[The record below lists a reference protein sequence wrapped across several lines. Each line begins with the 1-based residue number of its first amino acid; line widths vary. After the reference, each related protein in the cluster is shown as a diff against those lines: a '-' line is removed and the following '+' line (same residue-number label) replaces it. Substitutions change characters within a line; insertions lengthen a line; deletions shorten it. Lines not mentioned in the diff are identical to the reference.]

1 MKLLPAIALLASTT
15 TAFAAD
21 PATLVL
27 PTPLVNELATYLAG
41 KPYGEVVGL
50 IGQIRQCVAIQLPD
64 ARGMTS
70 SQAGQCDA
78 VRDVLNKP
86 PAPLASA
93 EPADGRKQ

>member
-1 MKLLPAIALLASTT
+1 MKLLPAIALLVSTT

-27 PTPLVNELATYLAG
+27 PTPLVNELATYLSN
-41 KPYGEVVGL
+41 KPYGEVAVMIATL
-50 IGQIRQCVAIQLPD
+50 RQCVLIQVPD
-64 ARGMTS
+64 ARGATA

-78 VRDVLNKP
+78 VRDALNKP

-93 EPADGRKQ
+93 EPGKP

>member
-1 MKLLPAIALLASTT
+1 MKLLAAIALLASTT

-21 PATLVL
+21 PPTLVL
-27 PTPLVNELATYLAG
+27 PTPLVNELATYLAS

-50 IGQIRQCVAIQLPD
+50 IGQIRQCVLIQVPD
-64 ARGMTS
+64 ARGVTA

-86 PAPLASA
+86 PAPMASA
-93 EPADGRKQ
+93 EPGKP